1 MLEAAAR
8 GTPRI
13 FVVDDQVANTA
24 LLERTLRRFG
34 YDQIHTFTDPA
45 AAMAAFHAQPPDL
58 LMLDLHM
65 PGRDGYSILQEI
77 GPRRADGDLLPVLV
91 MTGDVDP
98 AARQRALD
106 LGADDFLTKPFDLD
120 DVVLRTR
127 NLLYTRRLHQA
138 LVVRNAELVSAIAAD
153 ARGRG
158 EERSHRELV
167 AAALARLVPSDS
179 IDSTASAICAAV
191 LEAIS
196 AHAVSILEF
205 RLDGSTMVVA
215 TAGPEV
221 AMRRGR
227 VVPADVARTLRDRA
241 DAGLWVA
248 EPGARGAALQ
258 DKGGAETTRVHAPIH
273 VDGGGTVAGLVVVDL
288 GPGRRTE
295 QLAAHVADILAFSAI
310 AGGLLGPLLGAAR
323 GRAATRDGIRQVIER
338 RALRPVFQPIV
349 DLEGGG
355 VVGHEALTRFAD
367 GTPPD
372 RRFAEAA
379 SVDLGIDLEVAC
391 LESAITA
398 SAGLPPGTFLSL
410 NVSPE
415 IVLEHERLAEL
426 LRAPAH
432 PVVLELTEHAPVGD
446 YDALRASLRTF
457 APVVRVAID
466 DAGAGYA
473 SFRHIVELQPDFV
486 KLDIGLVRSLDQD
499 APRRAL
505 IGGIDFF
512 ALKSGCQLIAEG
524 IETQA
529 ERASLQDLSVELG
542 QGYLLGRPAAVG

>member
-1 MLEAAAR
+1 MIEAAAH
-8 GTPRI
+8 GTARI
-13 FVVDDQVANTA
+13 FIVDDQVANTA
-24 LLERTLRRFG
+24 LLTRTLQRFG
-34 YDQIHTFTDPA
+34 YDQVQAFTDPV

-58 LMLDLHM
+58 LMLDLNM

-98 AARQRALD
+98 AVRQRALD

-120 DVVLRTR
+120 DVILRTR

-153 ARGRG
+153 ALARSD
-158 EERSHRELV
+158 ERSHRALV

-179 IDSTASAICAAV
+179 IDSTASAICTAV
-191 LEAIS
+191 LEAVD

-205 RLDGSTMVVA
+205 SHDGSTMVVA
-215 TAGPEV
+215 SAGGEV
-221 AMRRGR
+221 ALRRGR
-227 VVPADVARTLRDRA
+227 PVPADVAQMLRDRS

-248 EPGARGAALQ
+248 EPGARGAVLNDPA
-258 DKGGAETTRVHAPIH
+258 GAATTRVHAPIH
-273 VDGGGTVAGLVVVDL
+273 IDGGGPVAGLVVVDL
-288 GPGRRTE
+288 GPGRRAE
-295 QLAAHVADILAFSAI
+295 QLATRVADILAFSAI

-323 GRAATRDGIRQVIER
+323 GRAAIREGIREVIDR

-349 DLEGGG
+349 DLVTSG

-379 SVDLGIDLEVAC
+379 GVDLGIDLEVAC
-391 LESAITA
+391 LESAVLA
-398 SAGLPPGTFLSL
+398 SVHLPSETFLSL

-415 IVLEHERLAEL
+415 IVLEHERLARL
-426 LRAPAH
+426 LRAPAR
-432 PVVLELTEHAPVGD
+432 PVVLEITEHAPVDD
-446 YDALRASLRTF
+446 YDALRTSLRTF
-457 APVVRVAID
+457 APAVQVAID

-505 IGGIDFF
+505 IGGIDYF
-512 ALKSGCQLIAEG
+512 ALKSGCRLIAEG
-524 IETQA
+524 IETQN
-529 ERASLQDLSVELG
+529 ELMSLQDLSVELG